1 MRLNKYNKA
10 WIDKL
15 MSGKTRKCKDQLA
28 DGKGRNCCLGVG
40 INVCKLEQIQSPLKA
55 INEDLTCFVKTMEVL
70 KINSNGQINFN
81 KLTTEWKR
89 KLKAIRKKSKLRNNF
104 YSLIELNDYSDMTHK
119 EIGQFINENREAVF
133 LG

>member
-15 MSGKTRKCKDQLA
+15 MSGKTRKCKQQLA

-40 INVCKLEQIQSPLKA
+40 INVCKLEQIQNPLKA
-55 INEDLTCFVKTMEVL
+55 MDEDLTHFLKTKEAL
-70 KINSNGQINFN
+70 KISSSGQINFN

-89 KLKAIRKKSKLRNNF
+89 KLKAIRKESNLHMNY
-104 YSLIELNDYSDMTHK
+104 YSLIELNDYSNMTHK
-119 EIGQFINENREAVF
+119 EIGHFINENREAVF
-133 LG
+133 TG